1 MRQNREIG
9 NSAKKPHQA
18 KVQQLL
24 EVTSSVGIMKK
35 GRLPLRIHFYLLTK
49 QIDHLMSET

>member
-9 NSAKKPHQA
+9 NLPKKPHQA
-18 KVQQLL
+18 KAQQLL

-35 GRLPLRIHFYLLTK
+35 GRLPLRIHFYLLVK